1 MVSTSLRRVT
11 SPCHSLP
18 RVWQMAFSQAPSREV
33 PAQWLQRLLERNCEP
48 PRLYAWTPG
57 NLPGASTRAWRQD
70 KEKQGHDDELE
81 RSRIYVLG
89 IGNLGRLFA
98 SALAKQVCRP
108 PVTLVV
114 HRKEL
119 LEQWVSNPG
128 IEMVRLGGSEKLTE
142 FDIEWWTDQKPL
154 VGSVKEPAF
163 GSRITNLIVSTK
175 APDCMTQVD
184 KLRRYLG
191 GTSTIAFVQNGM
203 CKIWPPLGDAYVE
216 ARFPQGSGPNWIACV
231 TTHGVTSLGPF
242 RSLHTSL
249 ANVLVGP
256 VMVNDRGAS
265 EGDYLLKQIV
275 AAPDLAGRQITKR
288 ELWIA
293 QLEKLV
299 VNSIINPLTTILRCK
314 NGDVFVGQDDSLP
327 VIINSLVDEA
337 SLVLRGLVLD
347 PSTDDIL
354 RDGKGAPLQTIR
366 AELLE
371 RFSSSRLRAMLYEVA
386 AKVSENTSSML
397 QDTLA
402 GRETEINEFNGW
414 LLETAK
420 YLDLGPALPTNE
432 KVICLVK
439 NKVTLKR
446 DELYGHF

>member
-1 MVSTSLRRVT
+1 MV
-11 SPCHSLP
+11 
-18 RVWQMAFSQAPSREV
+18 FSQAASREV
-33 PAQWLQRLLERNCEP
+33 PAQWLLQLLERNSEP

-57 NLPGASTRAWRQD
+57 NLSGASTRAWKRD
-70 KEKQGHDDELE
+70 NEKQEYDDELE
-81 RSRIYVLG
+81 RRRIYVLG

-98 SALAKQVCRP
+98 SSLAKQARRP

-119 LEQWVSNPG
+119 LDQWVSKPG
-128 IEMVRLGGSEKLTE
+128 IEMMRLGESEKLTE

-175 APDCMTQVD
+175 ASDCMTQVD

-203 CKIWPPLGDAYVE
+203 CKLWPPSGDAYVE

-242 RSLHTSL
+242 RSLHVSL

-265 EGDYLLKQIV
+265 EADYLLKQIV
-275 AAPDLAGRQITKR
+275 AAPGLAGRQITRR

-314 NGDVFVGQDDSLP
+314 NGDVFVEQDDSMSA
-327 VIINSLVDEA
+327 IIHSLVDEA
-337 SLVLRGLVLD
+337 SLVLRALVLD

-354 RDGKGAPLQTIR
+354 RDGKGAPLQTTR

-397 QDTLA
+397 QDARA

-432 KVICLVK
+432 KLIWLVK
-439 NKVTLKR
+439 NEITLKR
-446 DELYGHF
+446 NELHGHFQGSGR

>member
-1 MVSTSLRRVT
+1 
-11 SPCHSLP
+11 
-18 RVWQMAFSQAPSREV
+18 MAFSLAPSREV
-33 PAQWLQRLLERNCEP
+33 PAQWLQQLLERNCEP

-57 NLPGASTRAWRQD
+57 NLSGTSTRAWQPD
-70 KEKQGHDDELE
+70 KKKQGHDDELE
-81 RSRIYVLG
+81 RRRIYVLG

-98 SALAKQVCRP
+98 SSLAKQARRP

-128 IEMVRLGGSEKLTE
+128 IEMMRLGESEKLTE

-175 APDCMTQVD
+175 APDCMAQVD

-203 CKIWPPLGDAYVE
+203 CKLWPPSGDAYVK

-242 RSLHTSL
+242 RSLHASL

-256 VMVNDRGAS
+256 VMVNDREAP
-265 EGDYLLKQIV
+265 EEDYLLKQIV
-275 AAPDLAGRQITKR
+275 AAPGLAGRQITRR

-299 VNSIINPLTTILRCK
+299 ANSIINPLTTILRCK
-314 NGDVFVGQDDSLP
+314 NGDVFVEQDDSLP

-354 RDGKGAPLQTIR
+354 RDGKGTPLQTIR

-397 QDTLA
+397 QDARA

-432 KVICLVK
+432 KLICSVK

-446 DELYGHF
+446 NELHGHFQGSDR